1 MQKQISI
8 VVPVYNEEGNVE
20 ALHKEIKEMC
30 EKAGYDYEIIFI
42 NDGSSD
48 QTDEIC
54 RGLKPLKYIQFR
66 KNFGQTAAMDA
77 GIKAS
82 TKEFIVTLDGDG
94 QNDPADIPILITAF
108 AFGPAEGLLICA
120 VVSLVQG
127 ITVSASSGV
136 IGIVMHILS
145 TGAFVLVA
153 GNMYRREKTR
163 KGALLSLVAGSLVM
177 AGVMCILNLIL
188 TPIFMNTDFSVVKM
202 MILPTILPFNLLKA
216 GLNSAVTFVLYK
228 KISNYLKM
236 KTII

>member
-1 MQKQISI
+1 MNTKKITPLSLMAAISVLLVLLI
-8 VVPVYNEEGNVE
+8 RFP
-20 ALHKEIKEMC
+20 
-30 EKAGYDYEIIFI
+30 IF
-42 NDGSSD
+42 
-48 QTDEIC
+48 
-54 RGLKPLKYIQFR
+54 P
-66 KNFGQTAAMDA
+66 AAPFL
-77 GIKAS
+77 
-82 TKEFIVTLDGDG
+82 EY
-94 QNDPADIPILITAF
+94 DPADIPILITAF
-108 AFGPAEGLLICA
+108 AFGPAEGLLLCA

-127 ITVSASSGV
+127 ITVSAASGV

-153 GNMYRREKTR
+153 GSMYRREKTR

-228 KISNYLKM
+228 KISSYLK
-236 KTII
+236 KKAII